1 MKFSC
6 ICSTSDV
13 AEDIAPST
21 NTQKGDQEF
30 RLFSYNELK
39 AATAAFKSSNKIG
52 QGGYGSVYKGHL
64 KDGGVVAI
72 KVLSIERE
80 SMRGEREF
88 ISELT
93 ALSDAR
99 HENLVRLLGCCVEG
113 ASRYLIYDYMENN
126 SITHTFLG
134 RDIDR
139 SSFSWTRRREI
150 SLGIARGLVYL
161 HEEITPHIVHRDI
174 KARNILLDRN
184 FVPKVADF
192 GLARLF
198 RDDSTHISTR
208 VAGTLG
214 YLSPEYA
221 ISGRLTRK
229 SDIYSYGVL
238 LLEIVSGRSVVAF
251 DMERGEQFLVDK
263 AWEMYNADEL
273 VQLVDPE
280 LKGDFL
286 EEEAVRFM
294 KVGLLCVQ
302 ETSKLRPRMSSVI
315 KMLNNEIKIEH
326 SKISQPGSEATILD
340 EIVGEILL
348 KVNSKALAVCKYLI
362 RLDSRVEEITPLGV
376 DCSVRID
383 DRLEA
388 MAAATISLRKGNTR
402 LPPEVNRALF
412 VRNLP
417 FNITS
422 EEMYDIFGKYGAI
435 RQIRLGN
442 SKETRGT
449 AYVVYEDIYDAKT
462 AVDHLSGFNVA
473 NRYLIVLYYQQA
485 KMSKKFDHKKKEDEI
500 TRLQEKYGVSTK
512 D

>member
-64 KDGGVVAI
+64 KDGSVVAI

-134 RDIDR
+134 RDIYR

-315 KMLNNEIKIEH
+315 KMLNNEIKIEQ
-326 SKISQPGSEATILD
+326 SKISQPGFVADLMD
-340 EIVGEILL
+340 VKVGSGHT
-348 KVNSKALAVCKYLI
+348 NS
-362 RLDSRVEEITPLGV
+362 SHGFSPL
-376 DCSVRID
+376 
-383 DRLEA
+383 
-388 MAAATISLRKGNTR
+388 
-402 LPPEVNRALF
+402 
-412 VRNLP
+412 
-417 FNITS
+417 
-422 EEMYDIFGKYGAI
+422 
-435 RQIRLGN
+435 
-442 SKETRGT
+442 
-449 AYVVYEDIYDAKT
+449 
-462 AVDHLSGFNVA
+462 
-473 NRYLIVLYYQQA
+473 
-485 KMSKKFDHKKKEDEI
+485 
-500 TRLQEKYGVSTK
+500 
-512 D
+512 